1 MVCYRMRKGLRV
13 VLVDLGGTL
22 MVEEESSEELSKG
35 IAEELG
41 LRPAPSYSRVYRG
54 YGLRFASLCE
64 ASLEAVAYYYAARS
78 DEGRVDPGRARRVY
92 KDLVEALARS
102 LRPLPGA
109 RETLRELS
117 GLVDRVVVVSNASS
131 QEAVE
136 EALRM
141 QGFMEYVDAVVT
153 SRLVGVRKPDPR
165 IFLYALGLVG
175 ARPDEAV
182 HIGDRG
188 YEDIFGAKNLG
199 IRAIHIARDEPPSP
213 IADAV
218 IASVE
223 EAPEAVTRLVE
234 EKD

>member
-1 MVCYRMRKGLRV
+1 MRFVMHRGLRV

-22 MVEEESSEELSKG
+22 MVEEESSEELSKE

-41 LRPAPSYSRVYRG
+41 LRPAPSYSKVYRG
-54 YGLRFASLCE
+54 YGLRFAFLCE
-64 ASLEAVAYYYAARS
+64 ASLEAAAYYYAARS
-78 DEGRVDPGRARRVY
+78 NEGKVDPRRARRVY
-92 KDLVEALARS
+92 EDLVEALARS

-109 RETLRELS
+109 KEALRELS

-136 EALRM
+136 EALEM

-175 ARPDEAV
+175 AMPTEAI

-188 YEDIFGAKNLG
+188 YEDVFGAKNLG

-218 IASVE
+218 VSSVE
-223 EAPEAVTRLVE
+223 EVPEAITRLME
-234 EKD
+234 GRTD